1 MEKRLGKIR
10 SVRLGAGGYDDAMFG
25 FSFELGGDGWGV
37 GDFWGTWSFRSEG
50 AKWSIDDQN
59 KAFLDSLLKVKALLK
74 DANKIELTQLSGVP
88 IEVIFDGNR
97 LSSWRILT
105 EVV

>member
-10 SVRLGAGGYDDAMFG
+10 SVRFGSGGYDDAMFG
-25 FSFELGGDGWGV
+25 FSFDLGGDGWGV
-37 GDFWGTWSFRSEG
+37 GDFWGTWSNRSEG
-50 AKWSIDDQN
+50 AMWTIEDQN
-59 KAFLDSLLKVKALLK
+59 KHFLEAMLRVKSIMK
-74 DANKIELTQLSGVP
+74 DAKKDDFSKLSGVA
-88 IEVIFDGNR
+88 IEVSFDGNI